1 MSISVLS
8 RSVSPSPRRLGSV
21 TKVGAAVLTGAA
33 CALVLSGCSE
43 RTAPV
48 EQPVGA
54 PLDAPRV
61 QVKNAGNGDKTLLV
75 YKDLDAKQEAD
86 ISFRSGFTQDV
97 VAADR
102 VKGFTSPTLKTTTT
116 GFHAKATVDK
126 ATESDQL
133 ADDATRN
140 VFVTAT
146 APHTEGNVLIDSADG
161 FQYGYRAQDSGR
173 MTSIRLAAPQ
183 AASDEARSTM
193 EKAIMG
199 TISLPVVFPAEP
211 VGKDATWD
219 VDTRVAGE
227 AGLLQ
232 TTTYHVTAIDG
243 DVVTLEVNVAQRPS
257 LGALAMED
265 GSNLEVLDSTTKAE
279 GSIKVDLTKPLPVG
293 GDVSATTQVVYGQD
307 DAPVRVVQTQVSGW
321 KFSDAR

>member
-1 MSISVLS
+1 MA
-8 RSVSPSPRRLGSV
+8 
-21 TKVGAAVLTGAA
+21 KAGAAGLTAA
-33 CALVLSGCSE
+33 VCALALSGCAE

-61 QVKNAGNGDKTLLV
+61 QVKDAGAGDKAVLA
-75 YKDLDAKQEAD
+75 YKDLDATQEAD
-86 ISFRSGFTQDV
+86 IDYRSGFTQDV

-102 VKGFTSPTLKTTTT
+102 VKGFSSPTLKSVTT

-126 ATESDQL
+126 ATESDKL

-146 APHTEGNVLIDSADG
+146 TPHTEGNVLIDSADG

-232 TTTYHVTAIDG
+232 TTTYHVTAIEG
-243 DVVTLEVNVAQRPS
+243 DIVTLDVNVTQRPS

-265 GSNLEVLDSTTKAE
+265 GSSLEVLDSSTQAKGT
-279 GSIKVDLTKPLPVG
+279 IKVDLTKPLPVG

-307 DAPVRVVQTQVSGW
+307 NAPVRVVQTQVSGW

>member
-1 MSISVLS
+1 MA
-8 RSVSPSPRRLGSV
+8 
-21 TKVGAAVLTGAA
+21 KAGAAGLTAA
-33 CALVLSGCSE
+33 VCALALSGCAE

-61 QVKNAGNGDKTLLV
+61 QVKDAGAGDKAVLA
-75 YKDLDAKQEAD
+75 YKDLDATQEAD
-86 ISFRSGFTQDV
+86 IAYRSGFTQDV

-102 VKGFTSPTLKTTTT
+102 VKGFSSPTLKSVTT

-126 ATESDQL
+126 ATESDKL

-146 APHTEGNVLIDSADG
+146 TPHTEGNVLIDSADG

-232 TTTYHVTAIDG
+232 TTTYHVTAIEG
-243 DVVTLEVNVAQRPS
+243 DIVTLDVNVTQRPS

-265 GSNLEVLDSTTKAE
+265 GSSLEVLDSSTQAK

-307 DAPVRVVQTQVSGW
+307 NAPVRVVQTQVSGW
-321 KFSDAR
+321 KLSDAR

>member
-1 MSISVLS
+1 MAQA
-8 RSVSPSPRRLGSV
+8 
-21 TKVGAAVLTGAA
+21 GAAGLTAA
-33 CALVLSGCSE
+33 VCALALGGCAE

-61 QVKNAGNGDKTLLV
+61 QVKDAGAGDKSVLT
-75 YKDLDAKQEAD
+75 YKDLDVEQEAD
-86 ISFRSGFTQDV
+86 IAYRSGFTQDV

-102 VKGFTSPTLKTTTT
+102 VKGFSSSTLKTSTT
-116 GFHAKATVDK
+116 GFHAKASVDK
-126 ATESDQL
+126 ATESDEL

-140 VFVTAT
+140 VFVTTT

-161 FQYGYRAQDSGR
+161 FQYGYRAQESGR
-173 MTSIRLAAPQ
+173 ITSIRLAAPQ

-193 EKAIMG
+193 EQAIMG

-211 VGKDATWD
+211 VGKDAIWD

-232 TTTYHVTAIDG
+232 TTTYHVTAIEG
-243 DVVTLEVNVAQRPS
+243 DVVTLDVNVAQRPS

-265 GSNLEVLDSTTKAE
+265 GSSLKVLDSTTQAM
-279 GSIKVDLTKPLPVG
+279 GSITVDLTKPLPVG
-293 GDVSATTQVVYGQD
+293 GDVSATTKVVYGQD

-321 KFSDAR
+321 KFSEAR